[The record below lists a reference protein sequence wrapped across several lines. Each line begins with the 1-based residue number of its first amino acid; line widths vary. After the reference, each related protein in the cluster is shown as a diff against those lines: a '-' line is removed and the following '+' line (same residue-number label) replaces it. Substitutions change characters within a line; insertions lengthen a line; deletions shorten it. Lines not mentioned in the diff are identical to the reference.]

1 MLCVCVCMCVNYK
14 VTELP
19 IYVVKKKKERY
30 TFFLLVGH
38 TYLNCRAVTQHQGPC
53 GPGSPTWGRR
63 GSGDKHLS
71 GRFSTNVMLHGNH
84 TCCASKTGQTG
95 FGGPERKRTVVT
107 VVRSPHSA
115 DDDEVEEEEKKNPSR
130 AGITISSVH
139 EKNSWILSSY
149 SQFPIA
155 VPPLLLSCI
164 NMYTTRHFFN
174 LLSSRETLQK
184 YILKK

>member
-1 MLCVCVCMCVNYK
+1 MWLR
-14 VTELP
+14 
-19 IYVVKKKKERY
+19 KKERY

-115 DDDEVEEEEKKNPSR
+115 NDDEVEEEEKKTSSR

-155 VPPLLLSCI
+155 VPPSSFPALICIPRGTSSTSCLLVK
-164 NMYTTRHFFN
+164 H
-174 LLSSRETLQK
+174 SRNRF
-184 YILKK
+184 LKNSQER